1 MNHVYKEYDVVVI
14 GGGVSGIVAATAAAR
29 QGVKTLI
36 VEAEGYL
43 GGNATF
49 GIPFLGFLDVQ
60 RRQITSGIAEEVV
73 NRLVENDG
81 SMGIKYDPH
90 HNSMALTEP
99 GPMKLTAYEMC
110 REAGVEFLLHAMPV
124 KAEVENGRLK
134 KILAMGKGY
143 MVEIGAKMFIDATGD
158 GDIGYMA
165 GAEYEKGDE
174 VQPPTV
180 LFTIGGVDKDK
191 YFDYLDEHPEDHADP
206 VDFFRNEPSHILVA
220 LKGLYKRLRE
230 QGKCPVNMP
239 ALIMTASPKDP
250 HTVHINGMRL
260 SGTDASDLF
269 EKSAAELEGLR
280 QAKELIRMLRENVP
294 GFENCYFVNAA
305 PSLGVRETRRLLGKK
320 YLTVDKAAA
329 SEVPKDTIALAGY
342 MIDVHSSKDDKSTF
356 VKLENPF
363 GIPYQCLISKNI
375 RSLMMC
381 GRCISVDRQVLGSAR
396 VMATCMNLGEA
407 AGIGA
412 ALAVKQGVEP
422 ENLDVQQVRAEL
434 RKSGNI
440 LSVM

>member
-1 MNHVYKEYDVVVI
+1 LLELTKPMEEEEMRMNHVYKEYDVVVI
-14 GGGVSGIVAATAAAR
+14 GGGVSGVVAATAAAR

-90 HNSMALTEP
+90 HNSMALAEP

-134 KILAMGKGY
+134 KILVMGKGC
-143 MVEIGAKMFIDATGD
+143 MVEIHAKIFIDATGD

-269 EKSAAELEGLR
+269 EKSAEMLRRGVLKGIVYKNPYQKGYLGL
-280 QAKELIRMLRENVP
+280 KVLVESLIRDQPPKGEKITVP
-294 GFENCYFVNAA
+294 
-305 PSLGVRETRRLLGKK
+305 
-320 YLTVDKAAA
+320 
-329 SEVPKDTIALAGY
+329 
-342 MIDVHSSKDDKSTF
+342 
-356 VKLENPF
+356 
-363 GIPYQCLISKNI
+363 
-375 RSLMMC
+375 
-381 GRCISVDRQVLGSAR
+381 ISVIMRN
-396 VMATCMNLGEA
+396 NLVFFEEF
-407 AGIGA
+407 
-412 ALAVKQGVEP
+412 L
-422 ENLDVQQVRAEL
+422 
-434 RKSGNI
+434 
-440 LSVM
+440 